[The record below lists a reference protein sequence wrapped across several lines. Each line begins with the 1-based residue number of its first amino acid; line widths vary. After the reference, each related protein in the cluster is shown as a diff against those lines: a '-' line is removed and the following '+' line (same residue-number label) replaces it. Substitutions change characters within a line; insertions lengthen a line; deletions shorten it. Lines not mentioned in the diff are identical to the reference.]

1 MFTPQGRRG
10 SPPQSRQ
17 PLLRTMARD
26 NGKRG
31 SPTNISSSMAAGGD
45 EALALVEPPTIMSA
59 GRNGGEG
66 APSES
71 DIWKRF
77 QDEGALDMPSLE
89 RKDRAALHARI
100 AALESEVIFILKP
113 FALFSCM

>member
-1 MFTPQGRRG
+1 
-10 SPPQSRQ
+10 
-17 PLLRTMARD
+17 
-26 NGKRG
+26 
-31 SPTNISSSMAAGGD
+31 
-45 EALALVEPPTIMSA
+45 MSA

-66 APSES
+66 TPSES

-77 QDEGALDMPSLE
+77 QEEGALDMPSLE

-113 FALFSCM
+113 FALFSCI